1 MSTDNLGV
9 SARMKYGFLLDKMG
23 GRLPVFRTESQE
35 WVKPPW
41 VMGGWLIR
49 LVGCSD
55 PHRTSLPV
63 LGTKLAQW
71 DAVYLADA
79 RMRLQGLMS
88 GYDFTIRDVKDFVC
102 LSWSRYYGLG

>member
-55 PHRTSLPV
+55 PHRTSLPASSATPLTSNTTWKSRSSH
-63 LGTKLAQW
+63 LGSIILW
-71 DAVYLADA
+71 L
-79 RMRLQGLMS
+79 
-88 GYDFTIRDVKDFVC
+88 
-102 LSWSRYYGLG
+102 LGPL